1 MIHEFGK
8 IEAEDRT
15 MNAKTKHTAGEWKAY
30 YPADAQPG
38 DACEDA
44 AVIASEYG
52 MIAVTVDDVGDES
65 EQNANARL
73 IAAAPDLLSVCKRMV
88 AVFSFDRDCLGSKCG
103 VCPLCKARAAIA
115 KAEWGA

>member
-1 MIHEFGK
+1 
-8 IEAEDRT
+8 

-73 IAAAPDLLSVCKRMV
+73 ISAAVDLLEACKRLV
-88 AVFSFDRDCLGSKCG
+88 RGHEDGPEGIGAV
-103 VCPLCKARAAIA
+103 VHAARAAIA
-115 KAEWGA
+115 KAEGGA

>member
-1 MIHEFGK
+1 
-8 IEAEDRT
+8 
-15 MNAKTKHTAGEWKAY
+15 MNAKHTPGEWKAY

-65 EQNANARL
+65 QQNANARL
-73 IAAAPDLLSVCKRMV
+73 ISAAPASSKR
-88 AVFSFDRDCLGSKCG
+88 
-103 VCPLCKARAAIA
+103 ARTTSMGARMLASA
-115 KAEWGA
+115 KLK

>member
-1 MIHEFGK
+1 
-8 IEAEDRT
+8 
-15 MNAKTKHTAGEWKAY
+15 MNAKHTPGEWKAY

-65 EQNANARL
+65 QQNANARL
-73 IAAAPDLLSVCKRMV
+73 ISAAVDLLEACKRLV
-88 AVFSFDRDCLGSKCG
+88 RGHEDGSEDIGAV
-103 VCPLCKARAAIA
+103 VHAARAAIA
-115 KAEWGA
+115 KAEGGA

>member
-1 MIHEFGK
+1 
-8 IEAEDRT
+8 
-15 MNAKTKHTAGEWKAY
+15 MNAKHTPGEWKAY

-65 EQNANARL
+65 QQNANARL
-73 IAAAPDLLSVCKRMV
+73 ISAAVDLLEACKRLRAM
-88 AVFSFDRDCLGSKCG
+88 RPQGWL
-103 VCPLCKARAAIA
+103 ARTLAKLVHAESAAIA
-115 KAEWGA
+115 KAEGGGRCD

>member
-1 MIHEFGK
+1 
-8 IEAEDRT
+8 
-15 MNAKTKHTAGEWKAY
+15 MNAKHTAGEWKAY

-44 AVIASEYG
+44 AVITSEYG

-73 IAAAPDLLSVCKRMV
+73 ISAAVDLLEACKNYV
-88 AVFSFDRDCLGSKCG
+88 YGHKD
-103 VCPLCKARAAIA
+103 ARECEAEMKAAIA
-115 KAEWGA
+115 KAEGGGRCD

>member
-1 MIHEFGK
+1 
-8 IEAEDRT
+8 
-15 MNAKTKHTAGEWKAY
+15 MNAKHTPGEWKAY

-65 EQNANARL
+65 QQNANARL
-73 IAAAPDLLSVCKRMV
+73 ISAAVDRPRSVQELRLWAQGCSRV
-88 AVFSFDRDCLGSKCG
+88 RS
-103 VCPLCKARAAIA
+103 
-115 KAEWGA
+115 

>member
-1 MIHEFGK
+1 
-8 IEAEDRT
+8 

-44 AVIASEYG
+44 AVITSEYG

-73 IAAAPDLLSVCKRMV
+73 ISAAVDLLE
-88 AVFSFDRDCLGSKCG
+88 A
-103 VCPLCKARAAIA
+103 CKACLSPEYGWREKMKAAIA
-115 KAEWGA
+115 KAEGGGRCD

>member
-1 MIHEFGK
+1 M
-8 IEAEDRT
+8 EDRT

-65 EQNANARL
+65 QQNANARL
-73 IAAAPDLLSVCKRMV
+73 ISAAVDLLEACKNYVYGPRM
-88 AVFSFDRDCLGSKCG
+88 L
-103 VCPLCKARAAIA
+103 ARACEAEMKAAIA
-115 KAEWGA
+115 KAEGGA